1 MQKAIQFGT
10 DGWRGILADD
20 FTDANVRLAAAAIAH
35 YVREKEDAAR
45 GLCIAYDTRFMS
57 RRFAHIVAEV
67 AAAAGIP
74 VRVADRITPTPAL
87 SYAVKHL
94 GAAGGVMITASHNPA
109 EWNGVKF
116 KASYGGSGSPAIMA
130 AIEGYL
136 EQGLPVA
143 ARSAAITEADFLS
156 PYIEAISV
164 FADLKRIAAARQKY
178 AIDCMYGAGRGVLSG
193 IFAGIG
199 IDHVEIRG
207 ELNPLFPGIQPEPI
221 PPHIRAL
228 EVAVLEHHCQ
238 AGFATDGDADRI
250 GAVDEAGRFVD
261 ANKIYCLLLEWLL
274 KRKQWPGDVARA
286 FNTTKMLDRIAAR
299 YNRRL
304 YEHGIGFK
312 HVCALMLEK
321 EILIGGEESGSIGIG
336 RHLPERDGLLNALLL
351 ANIMAEEGR
360 SLGSLVDALQEE
372 YGEHHYGRLDLHIP
386 EQIKQAAIRRAA
398 AGVSEFAGMRVLRLE
413 TLDGLKFYLDNPAAS
428 IRTKPPAAESWV
440 LLRASGTEPLLRI
453 YAESGSRES
462 VNALLEAGRTFALG
476 DAA

>member
-1 MQKAIQFGT
+1 LTSKPVQFGT

-20 FTDANVRLAAAAIAH
+20 FTDENVRIAAAAIAR
-35 YVREKEDAAR
+35 YVCAREDAAR
-45 GLCIAYDTRFMS
+45 GLCIGYDTRFMS
-57 RRFAHIVAEV
+57 RRFACIVAEV

-74 VRVADRITPTPAL
+74 VRIADRITPTPAL

-94 GAAGGVMITASHNPA
+94 GAAGGVMITSSHNPA
-109 EWNGVKF
+109 EWNGVKY

-136 EQGLPVA
+136 GQGPPRA
-143 ARSAAITEADFLS
+143 ASGSASSAAITEADLLS
-156 PYIEAISV
+156 PYVEAISV
-164 FADLKRIAAARQKY
+164 FADLPRIAAARQKY
-178 AIDCMYGAGRGVLSG
+178 AIDCMYGAGRGVLAG

-199 IDHVEIRG
+199 IDHVEIRA

-221 PPHIRAL
+221 PPHIHAL
-228 EVAVLEHHCQ
+228 EVAVLQHRCQ

-250 GAVDEAGRFVD
+250 GAVDEQGRFVD

-286 FNTTKMLDRIAAR
+286 FNTTRMIDRIAAR
-299 YNRRL
+299 YGRKV

-312 HVCALMLEK
+312 HVCQLMLEK
-321 EILIGGEESGSIGIG
+321 DILIGGEESGSIGIG

-360 SLGSLVDALQEE
+360 SLGSLVDALQAE

-386 EQIKQAAIRRAA
+386 EPVKQSAIQRAA
-398 AGVSEFAGMRVLRLE
+398 AGVKEFAGVRVLRME
-413 TLDGLKFYLDNPAAS
+413 TLDGFKFFLQSP
-428 IRTKPPAAESWV
+428 AESWL

-453 YAESGSRES
+453 YAESTSRES
-462 VNALLEAGRTFALG
+462 VNALLEAGRNFALG